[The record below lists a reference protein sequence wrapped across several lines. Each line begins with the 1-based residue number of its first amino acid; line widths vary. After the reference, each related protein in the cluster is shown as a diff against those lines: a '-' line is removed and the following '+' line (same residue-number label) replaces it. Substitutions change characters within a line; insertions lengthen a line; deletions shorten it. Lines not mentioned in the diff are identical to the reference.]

1 MYQEE
6 TFILGLV
13 SLLVLAKILEIPF
26 RKYKLHPVVAHV
38 IAGIILGPYV
48 LGIVYPSPELMGIAS
63 FGLLLLM
70 FYTGLTTDFRE
81 LRRHGSAVVLMGAM
95 GVTTTFLLV
104 LVTSISLGVSLLAAI
119 FLAAVLSNTATE
131 TVAAIVAHRSD
142 VKSKSLLVGASFVDD
157 IMAVFIIGIIAGL
170 NHGVIDLESL
180 VILSIKTTVFLAV
193 TFYISGLLSRR
204 FMGFYKTISHDYLWF
219 ATSCIMLA
227 LGLAFL
233 ARMAGLSELIGAYLA
248 GILIGRGREFHDPF
262 LRTRIAISEFISD
275 FTIVLDV
282 IFIPL
287 FFTYIGVAYVP
298 RAVDPLLYA
307 ALLAMAIF
315 GKFIGAMP
323 IAYKILRDKRKS
335 IAVGLAMSGRGALE
349 TALLNLGLSIGVI
362 NQTYYSTA
370 ITVAITTTIL
380 APILYMIAYPK
391 E

>member
-48 LGIVYPSPELMGIAS
+48 LGIVYPSTELMGIAS

-104 LVTSISLGVSLLAAI
+104 LVTSLSLGVSLLVAI

-157 IMAVFIIGIIAGL
+157 VMAVFIIGIIAGL

-219 ATSCIMLA
+219 ATSCIILA

-287 FFTYIGVAYVP
+287 FFTYIGVVYVP

-307 ALLAMAIF
+307 TLLAIAIF